1 MTNVSTTF
9 VPDGLKY
16 ESMFSGL
23 IFDAEKFLCDEVALR
38 VKLFVYKQKFVNF
51 RLDLFLRTISVR
63 SMCHYLSLHSGHHN
77 DAPGSREIISVVITA
92 IVVDV
97 SQKWKNDGDTKTV
110 NG

>member
-23 IFDAEKFLCDEVALR
+23 IFDAEKVLCDEVGLR

-51 RLDLFLRTISVR
+51 RLDLFFFTYNKCTKHV
-63 SMCHYLSLHSGHHN
+63 SLLILALWPS
-77 DAPGSREIISVVITA
+77 
-92 IVVDV
+92 
-97 SQKWKNDGDTKTV
+97 
-110 NG
+110 

>member
-38 VKLFVYKQKFVNF
+38 VKLFVYKQKFVFF
-51 RLDLFLRTISVR
+51 RLDLFFTYNK
-63 SMCHYLSLHSGHHN
+63 C
-77 DAPGSREIISVVITA
+77 
-92 IVVDV
+92 
-97 SQKWKNDGDTKTV
+97 TKHV
-110 NG
+110 PLLILALWPS